1 MKLTPIGDRILV
13 KRVESETTS
22 AGGIIIPETA
32 KEKPQEAE
40 VVAVGTGRL
49 LENGERLAPPVKAG
63 DHVLFAK
70 YAGDEVKLDDVDHLI
85 VRSSEVLAIIEH

>member
-1 MKLTPIGDRILV
+1 MNLKPIGDRILV

-40 VVAVGTGRL
+40 VIAVGDGRL
-49 LENGERLAPPVKAG
+49 LDNGERMAPSVKTG
-63 DHVLFAK
+63 DRILFAK
-70 YAGDEVKLDDVDHLI
+70 YSGDEIKLDGDDHLI
-85 VRSSEVLAIIEH
+85 IRADEILAIIEH

>member
-13 KRVESETTS
+13 KRVESETKT

-49 LENGERLAPPVKAG
+49 LDNGDRLAPPVKPG

-70 YAGDEVKLDDVDHLI
+70 YSGDEVKLDDVEHLI
-85 VRSSEVLAIIEH
+85 VRSSEILAIIEH